1 MDLNDLIRSSVQEVL
16 AESNTGQTGVPSQP
30 APQPITVNIQGQP
43 VTFRDQADLE
53 AQLNATAE
61 ALRQQQA
68 AVPPPAPAPVPQGSR
83 VTDDEGSGFKNDEY
97 IRLMNED
104 PLKAT
109 RYAMNHLIFE
119 GKVDNPE
126 EVLREMLVQQAAT
139 RRQLAAY
146 QFREA
151 HREIPL
157 EDPRVLN
164 TLEQVRNNLNLPF
177 SSDGLE
183 AAYALAVQ
191 KGMLPDFRQV
201 AANQQQ
207 QQQGQQQP
215 QQQQNPYNPYAP
227 PPVYGAP
234 GFPSGPPSPANP
246 YLQAPPSVGRSAQFS
261 NPVTADDIE
270 NMSADQLASLLNKL
284 SAAGVK

>member
-16 AESNTGQTGVPSQP
+16 AESNAGQSGVPAQP

-83 VTDDEGSGFKNDEY
+83 VTDDEDSGFKNDEY

-109 RYAMNHLIFE
+109 RYAMNHLIF
-119 GKVDNPE
+119 GGRVDNPE

-139 RRQLAAY
+139 RRQLATY

-164 TLEQVRNNLNLPF
+164 TLEQVRNQLNLPF
-177 SSDGLE
+177 SPEGLE
-183 AAYALAVQ
+183 ASYALAVQ
-191 KGMLPDFRQV
+191 KGMLPDFRQIV
-201 AANQQQ
+201 ANQQ

-215 QQQQNPYNPYAP
+215 QNPYAP
-227 PPVYGAP
+227 PPVYGAQ
-234 GFPSGPPSPANP
+234 GYSPTPQPQQNP